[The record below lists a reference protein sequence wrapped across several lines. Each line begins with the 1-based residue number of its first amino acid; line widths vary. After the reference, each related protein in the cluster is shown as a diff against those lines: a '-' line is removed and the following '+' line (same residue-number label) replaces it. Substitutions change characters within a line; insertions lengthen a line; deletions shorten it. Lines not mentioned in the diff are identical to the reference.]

1 MKIRISNLKLKNF
14 KGIKDLEIDFNN
26 ENTNIYGKNATGK
39 TTIFD
44 AFKWLFFDKDSNDRK
59 DFNIKTLDSENK
71 PIHFLD
77 HEVEATLV
85 VDEIKMVFKKILHE
99 KWVTKRGQSEQEFA
113 GHETNY
119 WIDEVPIKKKDY
131 EEKINSLIPESLFKL
146 ITDPTYFNNQLKW
159 TERRELLI
167 NISGTTISDD
177 EILNSK
183 EEFKII
189 QENLE
194 GRSIDDY
201 KKVVQ
206 AKIKDLNKEKE
217 TIPVR
222 IDELTNTLITEH
234 NINYEE
240 IEKQKEQYDQEL
252 QKIELE
258 MTDVQ
263 AKSKEN
269 MKIAGELT
277 EAKQELAD
285 FKLKKET
292 EYTQRYANDLIN
304 LQNEKRIAES
314 TIRVKQDEDNE
325 RKTKIEQDQKR
336 KEELYKE
343 WDIVNNQKLEYDPN
357 SFVCP
362 TCKREYE
369 TDQKEEIKKQFEN
382 NFNTHK
388 KTEQDAINKE
398 GQSINAR
405 IDENTKARE
414 KLQQE
419 MQDANSK
426 LKNINNKIAEIEKAK
441 ESDNTFDV
449 ASMPEYIEKDKKIK
463 ELEER
468 VKNLTNGDISELQNK
483 KAEITEEIN
492 KLNKT
497 LNEREI
503 QEKTKER
510 IAELQNEEE
519 IISNKIQELEGQQ
532 YALEDFTKT
541 KVELL
546 ENAINSKFEL
556 VKFRLFDTQIN
567 GGLVE
572 CCDTL
577 VNGVPYADVNNA
589 HKILAGLDII
599 NTLIKFYNTSAPIFI
614 DNRESINEIYNIDT
628 QIISLIVTTDKE
640 LRIGEK

>member
-14 KGIKDLEIDFNN
+14 KGIKDLKIDFNS

-85 VDEIKMVFKKILHE
+85 VDEMKMVFKKILHE

-189 QENLE
+189 KDNIE

-252 QKIELE
+252 QKIETE

-292 EYTQRYANDLIN
+292 EYSQKYSNDLIN

-325 RKTKIEQDQKR
+325 RKIKIEQDQKR

-388 KTEQDAINKE
+388 KAEQDAINKE

-426 LKNINNKIAEIEKAK
+426 LENINNKIAELEKAK
-441 ESDNTFDV
+441 ESENTFDV
-449 ASMPEYIEKDKKIK
+449 TSMPEYMDKDKKVK
-463 ELEER
+463 ELEEK
-468 VKNLTNGDISELQNK
+468 VNNLTNGDISELQNK

-510 IAELQNEEE
+510 ITELQNEEE
-519 IISNKIQELEGQQ
+519 VISSKIQELEGQQ
-532 YALEDFTKT
+532 YALEEFTKT

>member
-14 KGIKDLEIDFNN
+14 KGIKDLKIDFNS
-26 ENTNIYGKNATGK
+26 ENTNIYGRNATGK

-85 VDEIKMVFKKILHE
+85 VDEMKMVFKKILHE

-189 QENLE
+189 KDNLE

-234 NINYEE
+234 NIDYEE

-263 AKSKEN
+263 ARANEN

-292 EYTQRYANDLIN
+292 EYSQKYSNDLIN

-388 KTEQDAINKE
+388 KTEQDSINKE

-426 LKNINNKIAEIEKAK
+426 LENINNKIAEIEKSK

-449 ASMPEYIEKDKKIK
+449 TSMPEYIEKDKKVK

-519 IISNKIQELEGQQ
+519 VISNKIQELEGQE

-640 LRIGEK
+640 LRIGDK

>member
-77 HEVEATLV
+77 HEVEATLI
-85 VDEIKMVFKKILHE
+85 VDEMKMVFKKILHE

-167 NISGTTISDD
+167 NISGTTISND

-183 EEFKII
+183 EEFKILKD
-189 QENLE
+189 NLE

-240 IEKQKEQYDQEL
+240 IEKQKEKYDQEL

-263 AKSKEN
+263 ARANEN

-277 EAKQELAD
+277 DARQELAD

-292 EYTQRYANDLIN
+292 EYSQKYSVDLIN

-314 TIRVKQDEDNE
+314 TIRVKQDEDSE
-325 RKTKIEQDQKR
+325 RKMKIEQDQKR

-343 WDIVNNQKLEYDPN
+343 WDTVNNQKLEHDPN

-369 TDQKEEIKKQFEN
+369 IDKKEEMKKQFED

-388 KTEQDAINKE
+388 KEKQDAINKE

-426 LKNINNKIAEIEKAK
+426 LENINNKIAEIQKAK
-441 ESDNTFDV
+441 ESENTFDV
-449 ASMPEYIEKDKKIK
+449 TSMPEYMDKNRKVK
-463 ELEER
+463 ELEEK

-510 IAELQNEEE
+510 ITELQNEEE
-519 IISNKIQELEGQQ
+519 VISSKIQELEGQQ
-532 YALEDFTKT
+532 YALEEFTKT

>member
-14 KGIKDLEIDFNN
+14 KGIKDLKIDFNS

-85 VDEIKMVFKKILHE
+85 VDEMKMVFKKILHE

-189 QENLE
+189 KDNLE

-234 NINYEE
+234 NIDYEE

-263 AKSKEN
+263 ARANEN

-292 EYTQRYANDLIN
+292 EYSQKYSNDLIN

-388 KTEQDAINKE
+388 KTEQDSINKE

-426 LKNINNKIAEIEKAK
+426 LENINNKIAEIEKSK

-449 ASMPEYIEKDKKIK
+449 TSMPEYIEKDKKVK

-519 IISNKIQELEGQQ
+519 VISNKIQELEGQE

-640 LRIGEK
+640 LRIGDK

>member
-85 VDEIKMVFKKILHE
+85 VDEMKMVFKKILHE

-189 QENLE
+189 KDNLE

-240 IEKQKEQYDQEL
+240 IEKQKEKYDQEL

-263 AKSKEN
+263 ARANEN

-277 EAKQELAD
+277 DARQELAD

-292 EYTQRYANDLIN
+292 EYSQKYSVDLIN

-314 TIRVKQDEDNE
+314 TIRVKQDEDSE
-325 RKTKIEQDQKR
+325 RKMKIEQDQKR

-343 WDIVNNQKLEYDPN
+343 WDTVNNQKLEHDPN

-369 TDQKEEIKKQFEN
+369 TDKKEEMKKQFED

-388 KTEQDAINKE
+388 KEKQDAINKE

-426 LKNINNKIAEIEKAK
+426 LENINNKIAEIQKAK
-441 ESDNTFDV
+441 ESENTFDV
-449 ASMPEYIEKDKKIK
+449 TSMPEYMDKNRKVK
-463 ELEER
+463 ELEEK

-510 IAELQNEEE
+510 ITELQNEEE
-519 IISNKIQELEGQQ
+519 VISSKIQELEGQQ
-532 YALEDFTKT
+532 YALEEFTKT

-567 GGLVE
+567 DGLVE

>member
-77 HEVEATLV
+77 HEVEATLI
-85 VDEIKMVFKKILHE
+85 VDEMKMVFKKILHE

-167 NISGTTISDD
+167 NISGTTISND

-183 EEFKII
+183 EEFKILKD
-189 QENLE
+189 NLE

-240 IEKQKEQYDQEL
+240 IEKQKEKYDQEL

-263 AKSKEN
+263 ARANEN

-277 EAKQELAD
+277 DARQELAD

-292 EYTQRYANDLIN
+292 EYSQKYSVDLIN

-314 TIRVKQDEDNE
+314 TIRVKQDEDSE
-325 RKTKIEQDQKR
+325 RKMKIEQDQKR

-343 WDIVNNQKLEYDPN
+343 WDTVNNQKLEHDPN

-369 TDQKEEIKKQFEN
+369 TDKKEEMKKQFED

-388 KTEQDAINKE
+388 KEKQDAINKE

-426 LKNINNKIAEIEKAK
+426 LENINNKIAEIQKAK
-441 ESDNTFDV
+441 ESENTFDV
-449 ASMPEYIEKDKKIK
+449 TSMPEYMDKNRKVK
-463 ELEER
+463 ELEEK

-510 IAELQNEEE
+510 ITELQNEEE
-519 IISNKIQELEGQQ
+519 VISSKIQELEGQQ
-532 YALEDFTKT
+532 YALEEFTKT

-567 GGLVE
+567 DGLVE